1 MEYTN
6 TEAIKAGYP
15 KSAILPG
22 SKFWKKAKAFKSN
35 TSITN
40 FDAVTTNKSGS
51 TITLDATKADISGE
65 LGSISLFKSL
75 VRMSKAPDSVTVKC
89 SNTSLSSGGSAL
101 YLFNP
106 EWLNIPA
113 TLDLGNGNNSVLA
126 GLGNTAWNTGI
137 SLDGQTRLLS
147 GTGKDII
154 KGSGKETGI
163 QVGGTISTGAGN
175 DLVEG
180 ISANTRGI
188 YVAEGGRIDMGA
200 GNDRLTG
207 TAAIDDLSSG
217 TIYSNGW
224 IDMGDGDDEIT
235 GASFMINGRSEAQ
248 AQLLLGSGNDK
259 LTATLHR
266 SNAPIDFGSGVDRL
280 YLPAGQY
287 NIANLG
293 NGSYSLLSAGAEPGV
308 YGADKISGLEW
319 IVSKSTGT
327 EYAFSEGVIT
337 VA

>member
-6 TEAIKAGYP
+6 AEAIKAGYP

-22 SKFWKKAKAFKSN
+22 SKFWKKARSFSSN

-40 FDAVTTNKSGS
+40 FDPVTTNKAGS
-51 TITLDATKADISGE
+51 SISLHATKADISGE
-65 LGSISLFKSL
+65 LGSISLLKGL
-75 VRMSKAPDSVTVKC
+75 VRMSKAADSVTVKC
-89 SNTSLSSGGSAL
+89 SNTSLASDGSAL

-106 EWLNIPA
+106 EWLSIPA

-126 GLGNTAWNTGI
+126 GLGYMGWNTGI
-137 SLDGQTRLLS
+137 SLDAQTRLLS

-154 KGSGKETGI
+154 KGSGKEIGI
-163 QVGGTISTGAGN
+163 LVGGTISTGTGN
-175 DLVEG
+175 DIIEG
-180 ISANTRGI
+180 NSGNSRGI
-188 YVAEGGRIDMGA
+188 YVGEGGRIDMGA
-200 GNDRLTG
+200 GNDRITG
-207 TAAIDDLSSG
+207 TSVINDLSSG
-217 TIYSNGW
+217 TIYANGW

-235 GASFMINGRSEAQ
+235 GVSFMINGRSEAQ
-248 AQLLLGSGNDK
+248 AQLLMGSGNDK

-287 NIANLG
+287 SIANLG
-293 NGSYSLLSAGAEPGV
+293 NGSYSLLSTGAEPGV

-327 EYAFSEGVIT
+327 EYAFGEGVIT
-337 VA
+337 IA